1 MKKNK
6 LNNNVGLTLIEILIG
21 IAISSLMMAAMYTTY
36 SVVNNSYSQV
46 TDRAK
51 ISRSGRDLIG
61 MMMRDIRLAGF
72 KYYYGVGVVDGIPKN
87 DYLQYVGGDSS
98 VKDSHDPIIIVK
110 NELGYTTDTSE
121 ESDTGKHNVVK
132 EDGVWVDSGT
142 EDMCCDKIHIVYGD
156 FDQNNLEQPYKRY
169 KITYFAE
176 KRSSGNDKTYGIY
189 KSKESW
195 IQRIQADGTIET
207 SGAWTADPTECPECY
222 SSELIRDHLTDM
234 EFNAFD
240 NQGKILNPP
249 PSPDNSSTRGDLYN
263 IKIVDVRL
271 TFRSKKEFFRA
282 EAEAQKPRLVKGLGD
297 RTREFFDKFLRDSV
311 VVTVHTRNIG
321 AGS

>member
-21 IAISSLMMAAMYTTY
+21 IVISSLMMAAMYTTY

-72 KYYYGVGVVDGIPKN
+72 KYYYGVNVAGIPKN

-110 NELGYTTDTSE
+110 DELGYTTDTSGATP
-121 ESDTGKHNVVK
+121 SLTAKHNAN
-132 EDGVWVDSGT
+132 
-142 EDMCCDKIHIVYGD
+142 DMCCDKIHIVYGD

-169 KITYFAE
+169 KITYFALP
-176 KRSSGNDKTYGIY
+176 RSSGNDKFYGIY
-189 KSKESW
+189 KTKESW
-195 IQRIQADGTIET
+195 IQAVTDT
-207 SGAWTADPTECPECY
+207 SGTWTADPILCPECY

-234 EFNAFD
+234 EFNAFG

-271 TFRSKKEFFRA
+271 TFRSKREFFRA
-282 EAEAQKPRLVKGLGD
+282 EAQEGKPRLVKGLGD
-297 RTREFFDKFLRDSV
+297 RTAEFFDKFLRDSI

>member
-21 IAISSLMMAAMYTTY
+21 IVISSLMMAAMYTTY

-72 KYYYGVGVVDGIPKN
+72 KYYNGVNVAGIPKN

-98 VKDSHDPIIIVK
+98 VEDSHDPIIIVK
-110 NELGYTTDTSE
+110 DELGYTTDTSGATP
-121 ESDTGKHNVVK
+121 SLPTKNNAN
-132 EDGVWVDSGT
+132 
-142 EDMCCDKIHIVYGD
+142 DMCCDKIHIVYGD

-169 KITYFAE
+169 KITYFALP
-176 KRSSGNDKTYGIY
+176 RSSGNDKFYGIY
-189 KSKESW
+189 KTKESW
-195 IQRIQADGTIET
+195 IQAVTDISGT
-207 SGAWTADPTECPECY
+207 WTADPILCPECY

-234 EFNAFD
+234 EFNAFG

-249 PSPDNSSTRGDLYN
+249 PSPDNPSTRGDLYN

-271 TFRSKKEFFRA
+271 TFRSKREFFRA
-282 EAEAQKPRLVKGLGD
+282 EAQEGKPRLVKGLGD
-297 RTREFFDKFLRDSV
+297 RTAEFFDKFLRDSV